1 MNFLQFIL
9 EFSVVLV
16 LSIVLNSFLFF
27 IIKLGIL
34 GSNLKI
40 SLDLLLNNKI
50 NDINILLYDFNFNY
64 IFNDNL
70 NNYYSY

>member
-50 NDINILLYDFNFNY
+50 NLLPIISLFVYLF
-64 IFNDNL
+64 L
-70 NNYYSY
+70 QLKRLSGL